1 MSWREQWQA
10 GSFRDV
16 EFKWRQSDTVVGR
29 KTARH
34 DYPQRDD
41 AYMEDLGKR
50 PREFSLECFVIGK
63 DYMDDRDALMVA
75 LEEAGPGTLIHPTM
89 GMMLV
94 SLNGDVRI
102 AESTS
107 EGGICR
113 FTIPF
118 ILAEENKW
126 YLSADTDTAA
136 AVDQRSEGMI
146 EMTEEDFADDFSVED
161 MPAYVSDAASS
172 MAGTVCDTVNGLSA
186 MFPVGIKTPAFV
198 KSLNKIKT
206 SLTTLAGKPL
216 TLAKAITGQI
226 NKLRDIALAPLNL
239 ANYTRSQ
246 AKVLLNLTQSV
257 AGLPMSLLNAYA
269 TLFNYG
275 KSTATAASAT
285 PSRVRLAQNSEAL
298 AALVRRTAIAE
309 AARTSSTVTFTS
321 YDEAVHVQNILI
333 EAIDTESLTAPDSVY
348 STLMDL
354 RAAVVMD
361 LSTRGADLS
370 RIIKYTPACT
380 EPALIIAHRLYG
392 DATRADE
399 IIARNKIKN
408 PLFVPGG
415 VPLEVLSD

>member
-172 MAGTVCDTVNGLSA
+172 MVGTVCDTVNGLSS
-186 MFPVGIKTPAFV
+186 MFPVSIKTPAFV

-206 SLTTLAGKPL
+206 SLTTLTGKPL
-216 TLAKAITGQI
+216 TLAKTLTGQI

-246 AKVLLNLTQSV
+246 AKGLLNLAQSI
-257 AGLPMSLLNAYA
+257 AGLPMSLVNAYA

-309 AARTSSTVTFTS
+309 AARTSSTITFTS

-348 STLMDL
+348 SALMDL
-354 RAAVVMD
+354 RAAVVKD

-370 RIIKYTPACT
+370 RIIQYTPACT

-415 VPLEVLSD
+415 VALEVLSD